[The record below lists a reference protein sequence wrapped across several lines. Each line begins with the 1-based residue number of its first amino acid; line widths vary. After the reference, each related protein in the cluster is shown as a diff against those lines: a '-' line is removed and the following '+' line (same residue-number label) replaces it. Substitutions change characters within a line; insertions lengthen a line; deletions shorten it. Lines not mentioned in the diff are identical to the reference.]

1 MGCHL
6 KLYIQYI
13 HDLNQ
18 LTNERNKGKLQL
30 AAVNSNSGDMLPLIV
45 LSNKILGGHTLHLYY
60 WHKIV
65 VIGRWNQRLS
75 KSMYTSLRQLGHTH
89 SGLKPVNS
97 NRMNEWWLSLTH
109 SFLSSSASLPGC
121 PEWRS
126 SCWGVRGRWCQAP
139 SRLDTPYL

>member
-45 LSNKILGGHTLHLYY
+45 LSNKMLGGHRLHLYY
-60 WHKIV
+60 
-65 VIGRWNQRLS
+65 
-75 KSMYTSLRQLGHTH
+75 
-89 SGLKPVNS
+89 
-97 NRMNEWWLSLTH
+97 
-109 SFLSSSASLPGC
+109 
-121 PEWRS
+121 
-126 SCWGVRGRWCQAP
+126 
-139 SRLDTPYL
+139 